1 MKKKYY
7 LILLFIIFIIS
18 VGFIFYKNSIKNL
31 KIGNNKNSQEIV
43 DYILNLSS
51 YEAEVTVNITSN
63 KNSNKYILKQ
73 KYQKDKE
80 HIQEVIEPSNIAGV
94 KIINDGKNLKIENS
108 NLNLNEIIENYTN
121 LENNNLD
128 LSMFIDEYKN
138 SNESNY
144 EEKDDE
150 IIMKVKNDKVLEILK
165 KLLCAV
171 DEQYNKTKFLNL
183 LNYKHLLM
191 TSAQVMELTEKE
203 QNTFV
208 FEVLYNIYTSVKE
221 RYF

>member
-1 MKKKYY
+1 MKNKK
-7 LILLFIIFIIS
+7 IIFITLVVILILAILI
-18 VGFIFYKNSIKNL
+18 IFLLNKTNVK
-31 KIGNNKNSQEIV
+31 KIGNNSTSQEIV

-150 IIMKVKNDKVLEILK
+150 IIMKVKNDKENIYVKEKILYINKKTYKPVKLEIK
-165 KLLCAV
+165 
-171 DEQYNKTKFLNL
+171 DNK
-183 LNYKHLLM
+183 
-191 TSAQVMELTEKE
+191 QKE
-203 QNTFV
+203 RIYI
-208 FEVLYNIYTSVKE
+208 LYNEVEINV
-221 RYF
+221 

>member
-80 HIQEVIEPSNIAGV
+80 RIQEVIEPSNIAGV

-138 SNESNY
+138 SNESSY

-150 IIMKVKNDKVLEILK
+150 IIMKVKNDKENIYVKEKTLYINKKTYKPIKLEIK
-165 KLLCAV
+165 
-171 DEQYNKTKFLNL
+171 DNK
-183 LNYKHLLM
+183 
-191 TSAQVMELTEKE
+191 QKE
-203 QNTFV
+203 RIYI
-208 FEVLYNIYTSVKE
+208 LYNEVEINV
-221 RYF
+221 